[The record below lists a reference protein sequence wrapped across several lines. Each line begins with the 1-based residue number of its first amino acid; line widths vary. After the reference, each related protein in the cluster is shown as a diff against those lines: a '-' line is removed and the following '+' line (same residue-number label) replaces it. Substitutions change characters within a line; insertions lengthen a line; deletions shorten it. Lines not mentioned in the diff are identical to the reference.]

1 MKFHLSLGAL
11 SVITLF
17 NPALAEE
24 SNETLKT
31 ITLSEALKSKQ
42 VLAQASNSYDPNESF
57 ERDEDEERVNG
68 FYFPLAI
75 GGQQFSGFDV
85 NDTINEEFY
94 NGSLNGRFGFSGETG
109 LGYKVGNFR
118 TEVLYGYSDMP
129 GPDFNL
135 RGVPNVSNE
144 KTGDANMQTLTFGLL
159 YDVDT
164 NSKWTPYVGGMV
176 GAGWLNL
183 GDTSFEVGN
192 VKYSLKD
199 EYKSQSALVYGGK
212 IGLAYQASREL
223 DLFVEGAY
231 QRTGNYSFGLEA
243 EGKNQRV
250 AEKDETVTTT
260 QTKIIDKKVVTETPG
275 ELFLPNET
283 VLYIPGGEG
292 PGLRITCGEIPLIL
306 DEIFLYP
313 ECFRATEIE
322 KISDEKVKVTTT
334 STKVIEEGTIITS
347 DPDFGNLDFSPGNG
361 WSLKVGFRWFFN
373 QPNNKSVSMEKSPVP
388 DPVSEVQSE
397 SIPVP
402 VRGLW

>member
-1 MKFHLSLGAL
+1 
-11 SVITLF
+11 
-17 NPALAEE
+17 
-24 SNETLKT
+24 
-31 ITLSEALKSKQ
+31 
-42 VLAQASNSYDPNESF
+42 
-57 ERDEDEERVNG
+57 
-68 FYFPLAI
+68 
-75 GGQQFSGFDV
+75 
-85 NDTINEEFY
+85 
-94 NGSLNGRFGFSGETG
+94 
-109 LGYKVGNFR
+109 
-118 TEVLYGYSDMP
+118 
-129 GPDFNL
+129 
-135 RGVPNVSNE
+135 
-144 KTGDANMQTLTFGLL
+144 
-159 YDVDT
+159 
-164 NSKWTPYVGGMV
+164 MV

-292 PGLRITCGEIPLIL
+292 PGLRITCGEIPFIL

-322 KISDEKVKVTTT
+322 RITDEKVRVTTT

-373 QPNNKSVSMEKSPVP
+373 QPSNNSVSMEKSPAP

>member
-1 MKFHLSLGAL
+1 L

-17 NPALAEE
+17 NPVLAEDR
-24 SNETLKT
+24 NDLLKT
-31 ITLSEALKSKQ
+31 ITLSEALNNKQ
-42 VLAQASNSYDPNESF
+42 VLAQANNTYDSNESF
-57 ERDEDEERVNG
+57 EKDEDEERVNG

-75 GGQQFSGFDV
+75 GGQQFSGFDI
-85 NDTINEEFY
+85 NDTINEESY

-109 LGYKVGNFR
+109 LGYKLGNFR

-144 KTGDANMQTLTFGLL
+144 KTSDANMQTLTFGLL
-159 YDVDT
+159 YDIDT
-164 NSKWTPYVGGMV
+164 NSKWTPYVGGKV

-199 EYKSQSALVYGGK
+199 SYKSQSALVYGGK

-223 DLFVEGAY
+223 DLFMEGAY

-260 QTKIIDKKVVTETPG
+260 QTQIVDKEKVTETPG

-283 VLYIPGGEG
+283 VLYIPIGGEG
-292 PGLRITCGEIPLIL
+292 GGVNITCGEIPFIF
-306 DEIFLYP
+306 DEVFLYK
-313 ECFRATEIE
+313 ECFKATEIE
-322 KISDEKVKVTTT
+322 KITDDKVRITTT
-334 STKVIEEGTIITS
+334 TTKVIKEGTIITS
-347 DPDFGNLDFSPGNG
+347 DPDFGSLDFSPGNG

-373 QPNNKSVSMEKSPVP
+373 QPNNNSVSMVQNPAP
-388 DPVSEVQSE
+388 DPVFEVQSE

-402 VRGLW
+402 VRALW